1 MLDALTSPRLS
12 TAQHRRGRAMVAL
25 AAVAWSTAGILQREL
40 SVDVATQLAG
50 RALFAVL
57 GLLAYVAV
65 AERGALSQAFRSV
78 GRAGLALAGLMA
90 VSSGSFI
97 VALNHSSVANVLFMQ
112 ALAPILAAVLGM
124 ALGEPVSRRT
134 WLAMVIALAGVGLMV
149 GGPGHPSV
157 AGLALSLL
165 MTASF
170 AATLVITRH
179 RRDVSMA
186 PATCLSQVLVLLCAA
201 PLAHP
206 GSVGAHDLA
215 LLVALGIGQIGLGL
229 VFLTIGGRLIPAAEV
244 ALITLLEVVL
254 GPLWVW
260 IFLSER
266 PGLAT
271 LAGGAVVLA
280 AVGIQAGSP
289 AASSIAGPIA
299 DGATP
304 PPP

>member
-1 MLDALTSPRLS
+1 
-12 TAQHRRGRAMVAL
+12 MVAV

-40 SVDVATQLAG
+40 SVGIGTQLAG

-65 AERGALSQAFRSV
+65 AERGVVLQAFRAV
-78 GRAGLALAGLMA
+78 GRGGLAVAALMA

-124 ALGEPVSRRT
+124 VLGEAVSRRT
-134 WLAMVIALAGVGLMV
+134 WLAMCVALAGVGLMV

-157 AGLALSLL
+157 AGVALSLV

-186 PATCLSQVLVLLCAA
+186 PATCLSQVLVLVGAA
-201 PLAHP
+201 PFARP
-206 GSVGAHDLA
+206 GEVGSHDLG

-260 IFLSER
+260 IFLSEQ
-266 PGLAT
+266 PGTAT
-271 LAGGAVVLA
+271 LLGGAIVLA
-280 AVGIQAGSP
+280 AVGIQARSAP
-289 AASSIAGPIA
+289 GPSDA
-299 DGATP
+299 LPETATLP

>member
-1 MLDALTSPRLS
+1 
-12 TAQHRRGRAMVAL
+12 MVAL

-40 SVDVATQLAG
+40 SLDIGTQLAG

-57 GLLAYVAV
+57 GLLVYVAV
-65 AERGALSQAFRSV
+65 AEKGAVSRAFRSI
-78 GRAGLALAGLMA
+78 GRGGLAVAGLMA

-97 VALNHSSVANVLFMQ
+97 VALNYSSVANVLFMQ
-112 ALAPILAAVLGM
+112 ALAPILAAVLGTV
-124 ALGEPVSRRT
+124 LGEPVSRRT
-134 WLAMVIALAGVGLMV
+134 WLAMIIALAGVGLMV
-149 GGPGHPSV
+149 GGPGHPAV
-157 AGLALSLL
+157 LGLSLSLL

-186 PATCLSQVLVLLCAA
+186 PATCLSQVLVLLAAA
-201 PLAHP
+201 PFARP
-206 GSVGAHDLA
+206 GEVGAHDPG

-260 IFLSER
+260 IFLSEQ
-266 PGLAT
+266 PSLAT
-271 LAGGAVVLA
+271 LAGGIVVLA
-280 AVGIQAGSP
+280 AVGIQARSP
-289 AASSIAGPIA
+289 IPAPEAQGIA
-299 DGATP
+299 DGSTP